1 MKRVLLCSLALLFTG
16 CLTAPKIEKKVI
28 YEPKKVL
35 LKRAAQLNKTPNELA
50 LIYKEELSNKFN
62 SLPKQVSPLLVLEE
76 IKSEKNQ
83 VVLTFEFLQ
92 RIDNIYKNRLYYEY
106 YSTFLNK
113 SCNKKSTRLLLEK
126 GMIIEKR
133 YFYNKEE
140 LFRLRAFEEL
150 CQKVGL

>member
-16 CLTAPKIEKKVI
+16 CLTAPKIEKKVKKKK
-28 YEPKKVL
+28 KKVL
-35 LKRAAQLNKTPNELA
+35 LKRVAQLNKTPNELA
-50 LIYKEELSNKFN
+50 LI

-126 GMIIEKR
+126 GVIIEKR